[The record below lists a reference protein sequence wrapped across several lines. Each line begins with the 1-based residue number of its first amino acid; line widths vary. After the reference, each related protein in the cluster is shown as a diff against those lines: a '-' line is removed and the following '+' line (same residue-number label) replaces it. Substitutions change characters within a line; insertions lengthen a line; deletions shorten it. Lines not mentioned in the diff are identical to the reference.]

1 MNTKT
6 RKFPLSKR
14 FSRFFLILIFII
26 GLQAYLPGLFMGNA
40 NQVAAA
46 GDPVIATAG
55 DIACDPLNSN
65 FNNGNGSSNS
75 CRQKYT
81 SNLLLNA
88 GLAAVLP
95 LGDVQYYCGALQ
107 AFQNSY
113 DLSWGQVKSITH
125 PVVGNHEYL
134 THGGSSPST
143 GCDASNAGAAGYF
156 QYYGSAAGTVG
167 QGYYSFDVG
176 AWHLIALNSNC
187 SDAGGCG
194 TSSAQY
200 KWLQADLAAH
210 TNFCT
215 LAYWHIPLYSSGG
228 RASANTQQFWN
239 LLYTNNADLMLNG
252 HDHIYERF
260 AAQNPSA
267 VADPARGIREFIV
280 GTGGSDHTT
289 ITTVAANSE
298 VRNTNTF
305 GVLKLTLHATSYDWQ
320 FVPEAGKTFTDSG
333 TQACHG
339 SGPTPTP
346 TSTSAHYKH
355 PHSYNHRYVHGDE
368 HLHQHAHRHIS
379 CDEHPHSDTGCH
391 EYAHT
396 YKHS

>member
-1 MNTKT
+1 MINKT

-143 GCDASNAGAAGYF
+143 GCDASNAGRGRLF
-156 QYYGSAAGTVG
+156 SI
-167 QGYYSFDVG
+167 
-176 AWHLIALNSNC
+176 LRCC
-187 SDAGGCG
+187 SRHCWA
-194 TSSAQY
+194 
-200 KWLQADLAAH
+200 
-210 TNFCT
+210 
-215 LAYWHIPLYSSGG
+215 
-228 RASANTQQFWN
+228 R
-239 LLYTNNADLMLNG
+239 LL
-252 HDHIYERF
+252 
-260 AAQNPSA
+260 
-267 VADPARGIREFIV
+267 
-280 GTGGSDHTT
+280 
-289 ITTVAANSE
+289 
-298 VRNTNTF
+298 
-305 GVLKLTLHATSYDWQ
+305 
-320 FVPEAGKTFTDSG
+320 
-333 TQACHG
+333 
-339 SGPTPTP
+339 
-346 TSTSAHYKH
+346 
-355 PHSYNHRYVHGDE
+355 
-368 HLHQHAHRHIS
+368 
-379 CDEHPHSDTGCH
+379 
-391 EYAHT
+391 
-396 YKHS
+396 